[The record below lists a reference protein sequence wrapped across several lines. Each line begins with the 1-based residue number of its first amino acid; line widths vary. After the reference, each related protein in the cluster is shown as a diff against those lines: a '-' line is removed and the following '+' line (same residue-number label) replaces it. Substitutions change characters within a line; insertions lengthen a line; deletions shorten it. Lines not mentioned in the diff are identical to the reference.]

1 MSYNIELG
9 AAGAGSTLDAIGE
22 IDADI
27 VCLQEVTPEAEQSLR
42 ASYGEQYPYQLYKSK
57 GGAGGLAALS
67 RFPLVDL
74 GLRAA
79 PQGWHPSWHLEA
91 ESPAGPIQLLNI
103 HLRSLFSGDSNPI
116 ESYLATDTDHLEQI
130 ELFSDECNANVA
142 TIALGDF
149 NEEADGNAV
158 RFLEG
163 RGFQNLLPAFH
174 PGQPTWGFRS
184 VGNQLGATIDHILV
198 TDQLVPLNAWVRRLG
213 ESDHVPVIAHLEPS
227 SW

>member
-9 AAGAGSTLDAIGE
+9 AAGEPSTLDAIGE
-22 IDADI
+22 IDADL
-27 VCLQEVTPEAEQSLR
+27 VCLQEVTPEAEAELR
-42 ASYGEQYPYQLYKSK
+42 ARYAEEYPYQLFKSK

-91 ESPAGPIQLLNI
+91 ESPAGPIQLLNV
-103 HLRSLFSGDSNPI
+103 HLRSLFSGDPNPI
-116 ESYLATDTDHLEQI
+116 SSYLQADSDHLEQI
-130 ELFSDECNANVA
+130 ELFSSECDANVA

-149 NEEADGNAV
+149 NEDENGDAIQ
-158 RFLEG
+158 FLED
-163 RGFQNLLPAFH
+163 RGFENLLPEFH

-184 VGNQLGATIDHILV
+184 VGNQLGATIDHILIN
-198 TDQLVPLNAWVRRLG
+198 DALVPLNAWARRLG
-213 ESDHVPVIAHLEPS
+213 ESDHLPVVAHLEPR